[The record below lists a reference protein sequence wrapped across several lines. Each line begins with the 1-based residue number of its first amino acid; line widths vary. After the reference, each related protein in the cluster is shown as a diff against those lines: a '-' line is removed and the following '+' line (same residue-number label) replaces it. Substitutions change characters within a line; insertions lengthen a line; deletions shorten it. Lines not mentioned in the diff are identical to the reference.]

1 MRVESDRRVEA
12 LRVAV
17 NDAVQQLRAATF
29 TLVSGAIYLF
39 LTGLGTGDRDL
50 LVGRVVN
57 LPLFNANVGLLSFY
71 KLAPAA
77 LLVLHFTVLTLCY
90 LVAERLR
97 RLQDEL
103 ESKGVPQNEREFV
116 LGLLYPY
123 PLVERLAKLPPVPI
137 IGAFLNLSVYVP
149 IIIMPVCTLLWLQ
162 VRFVPYQQI
171 WITPWH
177 FILILLDI
185 GMIWLMWPQ
194 TGTLS
199 EVLQTAGAVFRR
211 KNRAA
216 AAIASPWTV
225 VGLVATVLA
234 LGASLSLSLVLVV
247 FSGLGWMPPFATLD
261 LRGEII
267 AAGGQAQPPADFMV
281 LSAADLQARL
291 VMLRQYRNQSPADL
305 SFVADVQR
313 ARSAGAHLQFRRLRK
328 AVLNG
333 ASLIGADL
341 TGADL
346 RGADLNNVD
355 LRGAILRC
363 ADLRG
368 ASFDHARLEATDLSN
383 ADARGADLPY
393 AELQG
398 AILHGTDFTGAD
410 LEGAHIQFVSFTD
423 RVADSVC
430 KDPVNDRGATR
441 PPVFRGAIMKG
452 VQLQGTPLA
461 DYGGSVHFKI
471 DAAGADLRGSQLHG
485 VNLSLFDL
493 TAADLSYYEA
503 LPSDDASRSYMC
515 ANALAM
521 AACGAPLGRTVAA
534 GGSPGFAQL
543 CYDAARIVTVE
554 TLTPIGKKLACLFQ
568 SSSPAA
574 SAAAQCA
581 GGPAGQ
587 PATGADA
594 ATATPV
600 DACRADI
607 AAPAAHGAHAVRGI
621 LTFLKE
627 VASHPKGPKP
637 WCSREGATADD
648 RRLYLRAFV
657 HRIYDYRCQYR
668 RALDAAGSGDA
679 LAAPGPEG
687 ETSRTELAAD
697 DAEIGKVAHD
707 IFADCFVDVPIF
719 ATDAWSASCNG
730 AIPKAIP

>member
-1 MRVESDRRVEA
+1 M
-12 LRVAV
+12 
-17 NDAVQQLRAATF
+17 
-29 TLVSGAIYLF
+29 
-39 LTGLGTGDRDL
+39 
-50 LVGRVVN
+50 
-57 LPLFNANVGLLSFY
+57 
-71 KLAPAA
+71 
-77 LLVLHFTVLTLCY
+77 
-90 LVAERLR
+90 
-97 RLQDEL
+97 
-103 ESKGVPQNEREFV
+103 
-116 LGLLYPY
+116 
-123 PLVERLAKLPPVPI
+123 
-137 IGAFLNLSVYVP
+137 
-149 IIIMPVCTLLWLQ
+149 IMPVCTLFWLQ
-162 VRFVPYQQI
+162 VRFVPYQQV

-177 FILILLDI
+177 FILLFLDI
-185 GMIWLMWPQ
+185 AMIWLMWPQ
-194 TGTLS
+194 AGRIS
-199 EVLQTAGAVFRR
+199 EALRAATAVFKRR
-211 KNRAA
+211 NRAA
-216 AAIASPWTV
+216 AAMASPWTV
-225 VGLVATVLA
+225 VGMAATVLA
-234 LGASLSLSLVLVV
+234 LGASLAVSLVLVV

-267 AAGGQAQPPADFMV
+267 SAGGQAQPPANFMV
-281 LSAADLQARL
+281 LSATDLQARL

-313 ARSAGAHLQFRRLRK
+313 ARSGGAHLQFRRLRK
-328 AVLNG
+328 AILNG

-363 ADLRG
+363 ANLQG

-383 ADARGADLPY
+383 ADARGADFPY

-398 AILHGTDFTGAD
+398 AVLHGTDFTGAD

-430 KDPVNDRGATR
+430 KDPVANQGATR
-441 PPVFRGAIMKG
+441 PPIFRGAIMKG
-452 VQLQGTPLA
+452 VQLQGTPLG
-461 DYGGSVHFKI
+461 DYGRSVHFKI
-471 DAAGADLRGSQLHG
+471 DAAGADLRGAQLHG

-503 LPSDDASRSYMC
+503 LPSDDSSRSYMC
-515 ANALAM
+515 DNALAM

-568 SSSPAA
+568 SSSSAA
-574 SAAAQCA
+574 SATAQCA
-581 GGPAGQ
+581 GGPQQSAS
-587 PATGADA
+587 GADGA
-594 ATATPV
+594 SAPGV
-600 DACRADI
+600 DDCRMDI

-627 VASHPKGPKP
+627 VANHPKGPKR
-637 WCSREGATADD
+637 WCAGDAATADD
-648 RRLYLRAFV
+648 RRLYMRAFV

-679 LAAPGPEG
+679 LATPGPEG

-697 DAEIGKVAHD
+697 DAEIGKAAAD
-707 IFADCFVDVPIF
+707 IFADCFVHVPVF

>member
-1 MRVESDRRVEA
+1 MSKSSGPAGAPDGMKVESDRRVEA
-12 LRVAV
+12 LRRAV
-17 NDAVQQLRAATF
+17 DDAVQQLRAATF

-137 IGAFLNLSVYVP
+137 VGAFLNLSVYVP
-149 IIIMPVCTLLWLQ
+149 IIIMPVCTLFWLQ

-177 FILILLDI
+177 FILLFLDI
-185 GMIWLMWPQ
+185 AMIWLMWPQ
-194 TGTLS
+194 SGRIS
-199 EVLQTAGAVFRR
+199 EALRAATAVFKR

-225 VGLVATVLA
+225 VGLAATVLA
-234 LGASLSLSLVLVV
+234 LGASLALGLVLVV
-247 FSGLGWMPPFATLD
+247 FSGRGWMPPFATLD

-267 AAGGQAQPPADFMV
+267 SAGGQSQAPADFMV

-355 LRGAILRC
+355 ARS
-363 ADLRG
+363 AD
-368 ASFDHARLEATDLSN
+368 F
-383 ADARGADLPY
+383 PY

-398 AILHGTDFTGAD
+398 AVLHGTDFTGAD

-430 KDPVNDRGATR
+430 KDPVADRDATR
-441 PPVFRGAIMKG
+441 PPIFRGAIMKG
-452 VQLQGTPLA
+452 VQLQGTPL
-461 DYGGSVHFKI
+461 G
-471 DAAGADLRGSQLHG
+471 
-485 VNLSLFDL
+485 
-493 TAADLSYYEA
+493 
-503 LPSDDASRSYMC
+503 
-515 ANALAM
+515 
-521 AACGAPLGRTVAA
+521 
-534 GGSPGFAQL
+534 
-543 CYDAARIVTVE
+543 AARS
-554 TLTPIGKKLACLFQ
+554 C
-568 SSSPAA
+568 AA
-574 SAAAQCA
+574 
-581 GGPAGQ
+581 
-587 PATGADA
+587 
-594 ATATPV
+594 
-600 DACRADI
+600 
-607 AAPAAHGAHAVRGI
+607 
-621 LTFLKE
+621 
-627 VASHPKGPKP
+627 
-637 WCSREGATADD
+637 
-648 RRLYLRAFV
+648 
-657 HRIYDYRCQYR
+657 
-668 RALDAAGSGDA
+668 
-679 LAAPGPEG
+679 
-687 ETSRTELAAD
+687 
-697 DAEIGKVAHD
+697 
-707 IFADCFVDVPIF
+707 
-719 ATDAWSASCNG
+719 
-730 AIPKAIP
+730 